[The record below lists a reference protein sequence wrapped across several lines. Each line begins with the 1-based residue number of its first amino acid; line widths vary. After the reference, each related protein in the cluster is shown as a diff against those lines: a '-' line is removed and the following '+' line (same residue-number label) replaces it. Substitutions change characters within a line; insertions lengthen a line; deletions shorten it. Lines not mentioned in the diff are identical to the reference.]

1 MCACRLSFS
10 SGDGF
15 FGILLCRFVKIIIFA
30 AGIRSFEAGVEV
42 PSQLVFGYLRLA
54 WVHFAASVHQFVAG
68 VRVCNVPL
76 RKCLDLARRGRAE
89 CVPVV

>member
-1 MCACRLSFS
+1 MFAVVGL
-10 SGDGF
+10 GAALGAVA
-15 FGILLCRFVKIIIFA
+15 RFALTNYGKKHWM
-30 AGIRSFEAGVEV
+30 RQTDL
-42 PSQLVFGYLRLA
+42 PLPTLA

-89 CVPVV
+89 CVPMV